1 MKEYLKVLGQKK
13 PFIFLD
19 QLIYRFSAHHI
30 TGNAAEMT
38 YFLILS
44 VFPFIIVL
52 LNALSYTSLGSEEVI
67 MNMIRYVPG
76 EIQNII
82 SGFVKDVVSGSS
94 QGLLS
99 IAALGGLWT
108 ASNGLRAIIRSLNEA
123 YECSEN
129 RSFLKQRGISILFT
143 LALILMII
151 VVFVA
156 LVFGELIGRFVFDLL
171 NLGDAFKTIWFYL
184 RFIIPLIFLVLTF
197 TLLYKFSPNVDN
209 GGKIKIKEALPGAV
223 FASFAWLVLSTLFS
237 FYVSNFGNYSVTYG
251 SLGGVIIMLVWLFI
265 SSIVIVLGGE
275 INATLESL
283 RERNYTR
290 DPNRSIFKNI
300 VDKK

>member
-1 MKEYLKVLGQKK
+1 MKKIKSYIKKAMQKK

-19 QLIYRFSAHHI
+19 QLIYRFGSHHI
-30 TGNAAEMT
+30 TGNGAEMT

-44 VFPFIIVL
+44 IFPFIIVL
-52 LNALSYTSLGSEEVI
+52 LNALSYTSLGQEDVI
-67 MNMIRYVPG
+67 MGMIQYAPG

-82 SGFVKDVVSGSS
+82 GDFVKDVVSGSS

-108 ASNGLRAIIRSLNEA
+108 ASNGVRAIIRSLNEA

-129 RSFLKQRGISILFT
+129 RSFIKQRGISILFT
-143 LALILMII
+143 LALIVMIV

-156 LVFGELIGRFVFDLL
+156 LIFGEVIGKFVFDLL
-171 NLGDAFKTIWFYL
+171 NLSSVFKTIWTYV
-184 RFIIPLIFLVLTF
+184 RFIIPLIFLILTF
-197 TLLYKFSPNVDN
+197 TLLYKFSPNVNDDRT
-209 GGKIKIKEALPGAV
+209 ITFKEALPGAI
-223 FASFAWLVLSTLFS
+223 FGAFAWLALSTLFS

-283 RERNYTR
+283 KARSFTR
-290 DPNRSIFKNI
+290 DPDKSFVKNI
-300 VDKK
+300 L

>member
-1 MKEYLKVLGQKK
+1 MQKK

-19 QLIYRFSAHHI
+19 QLIYRFGAHNV
-30 TGNAAEMT
+30 TGSGAEMT
-38 YFLILS
+38 YFLVLS

-52 LNALSYTSLGSEEVI
+52 LNTLSYTSLGQEDVI
-67 MNMIRYVPG
+67 MGMIKYAPA

-99 IAALGGLWT
+99 VAALGGLWT
-108 ASNGLRAIIRSLNEA
+108 ASNGVRAITRSLNQA

-143 LALILMII
+143 LALILMIL

-156 LVFGELIGRFVFDLL
+156 LIFGELIGRFVFDLL
-171 NLGDAFKTIWFYL
+171 NLSDIFKTIWTYI
-184 RFIIPLIFLVLTF
+184 RFIIPLVFLVLTF
-197 TLLYKFSPNVDN
+197 TLLYKFSPNVKKGN
-209 GGKIKIKEALPGAV
+209 KIRLKEAFPGAL
-223 FASFAWLVLSTLFS
+223 FGSFAWLGLSTLFS

-251 SLGGVIIMLVWLFI
+251 SLGGVIIMLIWLFI
-265 SSIVIVLGGE
+265 SSIVIVIGGE

-283 RERNYTR
+283 NERNYTR
-290 DPNRSIFKNI
+290 DPNKTIM
-300 VDKK
+300 KKLL

>member
-1 MKEYLKVLGQKK
+1 MKEFLKKIGQKK
-13 PFIFLD
+13 PVIFLD

-52 LNALSYTSLGSEEVI
+52 LNALSYTSLASEDVI

-82 SGFVKDVVSGSS
+82 SGFVEDIVSGSS

-99 IAALGGLWT
+99 VAALGGLWT
-108 ASNGLRAIIRSLNEA
+108 ASNGIRAIIRSLNEA

-143 LALILMII
+143 LALIFMII
-151 VVFVA
+151 LVFVA
-156 LVFGELIGRFVFDLL
+156 LVFGELIGRFVFNLLDL
-171 NLGDAFKTIWFYL
+171 AYVFKTIWTYL
-184 RFIIPLIFLVLTF
+184 RFIIPLIFLILIF
-197 TLLYKFSPNVDN
+197 TLLYKFSPNVN
-209 GGKIKIKEALPGAV
+209 NKKKIKLKEALPGAI
-223 FASFAWLVLSTLFS
+223 FASFAWLILSTLFS

-275 INATLESL
+275 INATLDVLKDRNFAKDPERSFL
-283 RERNYTR
+283 R
-290 DPNRSIFKNI
+290 NI
-300 VDKK
+300 IDKE